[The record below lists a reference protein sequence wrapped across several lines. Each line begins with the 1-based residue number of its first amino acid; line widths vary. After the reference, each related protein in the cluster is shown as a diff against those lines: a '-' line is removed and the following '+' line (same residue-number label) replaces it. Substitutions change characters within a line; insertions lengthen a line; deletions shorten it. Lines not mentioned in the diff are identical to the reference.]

1 MIELAILRLLWKWK
15 RQGMD
20 EEKATKDKKSP
31 KNTLLSFQRF
41 AFNGS
46 LKYSLKLRKQLFQST
61 LHISDGKQFFF
72 ENIKSVF

>member
-1 MIELAILRLLWKWK
+1 
-15 RQGMD
+15 MD

-31 KNTLLSFQRF
+31 KNTLFSFQRF

-61 LHISDGKQFFF
+61 LHISDGKQVFFKTQ
-72 ENIKSVF
+72 NVFFDFLSATAMNMISGLN

>member
-20 EEKATKDKKSP
+20 EEKATKDKNHQK
-31 KNTLLSFQRF
+31 THFFSFQRF

-61 LHISDGKQFFF
+61 SLMANKFFF
-72 ENIKSVF
+72 KNIKCVF

>member
-20 EEKATKDKKSP
+20 EEKATKDKNHQK
-31 KNTLLSFQRF
+31 THFFSFQRF

-46 LKYSLKLRKQLFQST
+46 LKYSLKLRKRLFQST
-61 LHISDGKQFFF
+61 LHISDGKQ
-72 ENIKSVF
+72 VFLKT